1 VSDEGLQQYYED
13 NQAIFFN
20 PEQLIADYILL
31 EASSFAVTVD
41 ESVVEEQYEAV
52 KDEYVVA
59 EQARVSHIL
68 LIQGD
73 DESDSDYAQRI
84 TAVSERLALGEL
96 FTDLAGEL
104 SDDLGSASMGGELGF
119 TDGTAFPDEMEQ
131 AIALLASP
139 GDISQPVETD
149 AGTHFIRLE
158 ERISGDSVDYE
169 SVREELRASIEA
181 SEAERALLVAVEEL
195 RDLVF
200 NAVDLGEPAQALG
213 TVVSRSNAFSRDEG
227 EGIFAD
233 ERLRE
238 IAFSADVKDAGNN
251 SEVIELSGKRF
262 AVVRVSEVREPQVAP
277 FSEVETEV
285 RAALEAELEAASLIE
300 IRGNAESMLGA
311 GESLEVVA
319 QSLGLEWRVEL
330 AATRLSS
337 QLPRPVLEAAFAMPD
352 GQARK
357 LQAVPV
363 PGEGYA
369 MVQLAR
375 ISPGDAQSL
384 SGAETEQLMGL
395 RTGEQRQLSFDEF
408 LLHQRDVADIVIR

>member
-1 VSDEGLQQYYED
+1 
-13 NQAIFFN
+13 
-20 PEQLIADYILL
+20 
-31 EASSFAVTVD
+31 
-41 ESVVEEQYEAV
+41 
-52 KDEYVVA
+52 
-59 EQARVSHIL
+59 
-68 LIQGD
+68 
-73 DESDSDYAQRI
+73 
-84 TAVSERLALGEL
+84 
-96 FTDLAGEL
+96 
-104 SDDLGSASMGGELGF
+104 M
-119 TDGTAFPDEMEQ
+119 
-131 AIALLASP
+131 
-139 GDISQPVETD
+139 SQ
-149 AGTHFIRLE
+149 
-158 ERISGDSVDYE
+158 
-169 SVREELRASIEA
+169 
-181 SEAERALLVAVEEL
+181 
-195 RDLVF
+195 
-200 NAVDLGEPAQALG
+200 
-213 TVVSRSNAFSRDEG
+213 SNAFSRDEG

-357 LQAVPV
+357 LQTVPV

-384 SGAETEQLMGL
+384 SGAETEQLEGL